1 MKWTIKINEEDQYV
15 EVVTSGDAD
24 KDGSLNMVKDI
35 VSALGQKRIKKIL
48 IDHSNIDSVSG
59 EALEVY
65 DRPKKF
71 KKIGVIPGI
80 KVAEVVKPEH
90 EEFFYFFETICR
102 NRGYQFTIFL
112 DYKSAREWLLES

>member
-1 MKWTIKINEEDQYV
+1 MNWTIKINEEDQYV

-24 KDGSLNMVKDI
+24 KDGTLNMIKDM
-35 VSALGQKRIKKIL
+35 VRALSPRQIKKIL

-59 EALEVY
+59 EALDIY
-65 DRPKKF
+65 DRPKEF

-90 EEFFYFFETICR
+90 MEFFYFVETIYR
-102 NRGYQFTIFL
+102 NRGYQLTIFP
-112 DYKSAREWLLES
+112 DHASALEWLLE